1 MKRILRYLKMKIQE
15 ILLAD
20 LIGNCYTIPS
30 EGLMPIVIRFQIGE
44 LETTSTNKLILSVL

>member
-1 MKRILRYLKMKIQE
+1 MKTQE